1 MSEERKDPGYSIERG
16 QADPDEWQRLLDLA
30 GSMGAHIVE
39 LSSVGQLPETDDTDG
54 YINGPDF
61 YDFAKKQGI
70 FPNVAGR
77 AYKGLIRIFLEQQ
90 SNPLSELSK
99 LPRLQFDRLPDDL
112 STYQGLWDGSI
123 GDLRLESLRQFV
135 ESFDELLAPAT
146 TKEAEHQ
153 ICEMLPEGIGS
164 GTIDM
169 YRSYIEQEIDTR
181 AK

>member
-1 MSEERKDPGYSIERG
+1 MSERREDPGYSIERG

-30 GSMGAHIVE
+30 ASMGAHIVG
-39 LSSVGQLPETDDTDG
+39 LSSADHLPEVDG
-54 YINGPDF
+54 TNRYINGPDF
-61 YDFAKKQGI
+61 YNFAARQGI
-70 FPNVAGR
+70 YPNVAGR

-99 LPRLQFDRLPDDL
+99 LPRLQFDKLPEDL

-123 GDLRLESLRQFV
+123 GDLRLESLQQFV

-146 TKEAEHQ
+146 TQEAKHQ
-153 ICEMLPEGIGS
+153 ICEILPEGIGS
-164 GTIDM
+164 GTIDL
-169 YRSYIEQEIDTR
+169 YRSYIGQEIDTG